1 MLSIHESHS
10 IGSRGLS
17 RREILRIGGVGMLG
31 LSLPQLIGRQSV
43 AAPEAVAG
51 ALFGRAKN
59 IIYLFLAGGPSQYET
74 FDPKP
79 EAPVEIK
86 GSFQPIDT
94 SVPGIQFCELLPRVA
109 RIADKL
115 AVVRSFATDDPNHE
129 SGGYWVNTGHKYL
142 GPNMRSINPTDWP
155 TLGSIVKMLRPSDS
169 VPFSAVALPEPIVA
183 NPNVLLPGHNGGFL
197 GSRWDP
203 DLFKCDPS
211 AANFQVEG
219 LAVPPEIS
227 ALRLTSRRDLLDQV
241 ERAARFVA
249 EHPAARDQD
258 RLTRESLDLVLS
270 GTVRGAFALDREKP
284 ELRDRYGRGK
294 WAQSVLLARRL
305 IEVGM
310 RMVFVNWPREPGDL
324 SSSNPLWDTHGQN
337 DARMKDVLC
346 PQFDLGF
353 TALIEDLEDRGLLG
367 ETLVV
372 AIGEMGR
379 TPKFNPAGGRDHW
392 GNVFSFVMAGA
403 GISAG
408 QVYGSSDKTGAFPA
422 TNRVQPEDL
431 TATIFHL
438 LGIGH
443 QALFHD
449 RTGRPFPVTDGTPIL
464 GLLGA
469 NSAATVR

>member
-1 MLSIHESHS
+1 MLSIHEPHS
-10 IGSRGLS
+10 KASRDLS
-17 RREILRIGGVGMLG
+17 RRELLRIGGVGMLG
-31 LSLPQLIGRQSV
+31 LSLPQLLGQK
-43 AAPEAVAG
+43 AG
-51 ALFGRAKN
+51 AATDGAAGPMFGRAKN
-59 IIYLFLAGGPSQYET
+59 IIYLFLSGGPSQYET

-79 EAPVEIK
+79 EAPAEIK
-86 GSFQPIDT
+86 GSFQPIAT
-94 SVPGIQFCELLPRVA
+94 NVAGLQFCELLPRVA

-129 SGGYWVNTGHKYL
+129 SGGYWVHTGHKYT
-142 GPNMRSINPTDWP
+142 GPNMRSVNPTDWP

-183 NPNVLLPGHNGGFL
+183 NPNVLLPGHNAGFL

-203 DLFKCDPS
+203 ELFKCDPA

-219 LAVPPEIS
+219 VAAPLEVP
-227 ALRLTSRRDLLDQV
+227 ALRLAARRDLLDQV
-241 ERAARFVA
+241 ERAAQFVA
-249 EHPAARDQD
+249 THPAARDHD

-305 IEVGM
+305 IEAGV

-337 DARMKDVLC
+337 DARMKEVLC

-353 TALIEDLEDRGLLG
+353 SALVDDLADRGLLD

-379 TPKFNPAGGRDHW
+379 TPKFNPSGGRDHW

-408 QVYGSSDKTGAFPA
+408 QAYGASDRNGAYPA

-431 TATIFHL
+431 TATILHL

-443 QALFHD
+443 EALFRD
-449 RTGRPFPVTDGTPIL
+449 RTGRPYRVTEGTPIV
-464 GLLGA
+464 GLLG
-469 NSAATVR
+469 